1 VADLI
6 RDDAPGEYRAAVVEA
21 GEIVELHIQR
31 SGHLVLGQAGTARV
45 GGRVAGG
52 TLLITDD
59 GRELLV
65 RQKMPLSEGAR
76 AGFEI
81 AREALPEPGLIK
93 RPEARLSDAPPRDA
107 DACWNARFA
116 PAADTSTADT
126 SVALDIALAGQSVA
140 GDAVISFQRT
150 KAGLVFD
157 VDGAG
162 DPLALNIA
170 AAQEIARLLRLYQVG
185 GMTMIDFIA
194 TDSKTARIAIGDAV
208 DAASAADAR
217 AFERT
222 AVNGFG
228 LMQIVRP
235 RPRPSVLDHLFGTR
249 IASLSDETQAL
260 WLIRDAARSTG
271 FGPRT
276 ITALPRVATLLD
288 TPLYAPALADAA
300 RLTGAAITVI
310 ADPAVTGYGH
320 AHVAQA

>member
-1 VADLI
+1 MADLI
-6 RDDAPGEYRAAVVEA
+6 RDDAPGEYRAAMVEA

-45 GGRVAGG
+45 GSRMAGG

-59 GRELLV
+59 GRELLI
-65 RQKMPLSEGAR
+65 RQKMPVPEGAR
-76 AGFEI
+76 TGFEI

-116 PAADTSTADT
+116 PAPAADT
-126 SVALDIALAGQSVA
+126 SVALDIALTGQSVA
-140 GDAVISFQRT
+140 GDAIISFQRT

-157 VDGAG
+157 VDGIG
-162 DPLALNIA
+162 DALSLNIA

-194 TDSKTARIAIGDAV
+194 TDSKAARIAIGDAI

-260 WLIRDAARSTG
+260 WLIRSAARSTG

-276 ITALPRVATLLD
+276 ITALPKVATLLD
-288 TPLYAPALADAA
+288 GPTLAPALADAS
-300 RLTGAAITVI
+300 RQTGAAITVI

-320 AHVAQA
+320 VHVAQA